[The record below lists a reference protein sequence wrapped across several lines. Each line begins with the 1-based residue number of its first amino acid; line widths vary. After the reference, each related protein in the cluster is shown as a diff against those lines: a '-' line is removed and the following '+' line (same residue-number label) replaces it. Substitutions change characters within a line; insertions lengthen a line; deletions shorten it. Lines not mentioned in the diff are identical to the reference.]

1 MVPPVDGA
9 DTTRRPRIRRRAIGP
24 AAPPSPAAI
33 SITRSNVTS
42 QSLARSDP
50 GPRQSA
56 EPPEHLASFE
66 ELGSLAAGVAH
77 AFSNALTAIGG
88 SAELLRQRVSDP
100 AAIEDVER
108 IQATVAH
115 ASGITRQL
123 LRIADRQVVRPEN
136 ADLGELVGRVMGWL
150 GPLLGE
156 RIRLQLELDPAAG
169 LVRVD
174 PDEIAELILVLA
186 TNARDAMAGDGTL
199 RLSVRRVVAPSEIP
213 ATGYPGPIGDPV
225 PAGSWVALEVADT
238 GSGMTAEAQR
248 NLFRPFFTTKRG
260 RASGLGLAAA
270 HAVTRRSGGAVNVV
284 TAPDLGTAVRIHFP
298 SIVRADAAEAS
309 APAHVRPLPVAGL
322 TALIVEDDPDVRG
335 FAASALRRMG
345 FEVLV
350 ASNPEE
356 AIGRAAGHPEPIAL
370 LLADVVM
377 PEMTGPALAEQLRTM
392 RTDLAVLFMSGHAF
406 DAAADVSELPAGAH
420 FLRKP
425 FGPQELSAAIT
436 EAMGPAPAG
445 GAERGRLNRVRL
457 R

>member
-136 ADLGELVGRVMGWL
+136 ADLGELVGRVM
-150 GPLLGE
+150 P
-156 RIRLQLELDPAAG
+156 R
-169 LVRVD
+169 
-174 PDEIAELILVLA
+174 
-186 TNARDAMAGDGTL
+186 
-199 RLSVRRVVAPSEIP
+199 
-213 ATGYPGPIGDPV
+213 PG
-225 PAGSWVALEVADT
+225 
-238 GSGMTAEAQR
+238 
-248 NLFRPFFTTKRG
+248 RP
-260 RASGLGLAAA
+260 
-270 HAVTRRSGGAVNVV
+270 
-284 TAPDLGTAVRIHFP
+284 
-298 SIVRADAAEAS
+298 
-309 APAHVRPLPVAGL
+309 
-322 TALIVEDDPDVRG
+322 
-335 FAASALRRMG
+335 
-345 FEVLV
+345 
-350 ASNPEE
+350 
-356 AIGRAAGHPEPIAL
+356 
-370 LLADVVM
+370 
-377 PEMTGPALAEQLRTM
+377 
-392 RTDLAVLFMSGHAF
+392 
-406 DAAADVSELPAGAH
+406 
-420 FLRKP
+420 
-425 FGPQELSAAIT
+425 
-436 EAMGPAPAG
+436 
-445 GAERGRLNRVRL
+445 
-457 R
+457 